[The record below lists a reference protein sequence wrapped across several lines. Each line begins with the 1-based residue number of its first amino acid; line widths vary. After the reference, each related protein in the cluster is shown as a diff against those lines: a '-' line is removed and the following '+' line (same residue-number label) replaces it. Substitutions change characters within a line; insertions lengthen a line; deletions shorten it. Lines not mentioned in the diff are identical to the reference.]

1 MEGSQLEE
9 FLKRK
14 IREGDIVLIEYPSRY
29 PLEKLV
35 WGKIIPEL
43 SHGNQI
49 IIDDFFGIGDL
60 TFRNYIR
67 TVPPK
72 EYKELIE
79 IAKSLKV
86 IKIGP
91 GMGSYGTIIDEIP
104 LTYEVPEFMKNY
116 YDAIRKASSSAI
128 KPVYFI
134 TFGLAEYLYFG
145 KEKGLQVILFSRSN
159 LPVEDWTSI
168 YFINKDVIQNEVLA
182 ILEEIS
188 PWVIDVVEKENEYKI
203 EIKKGLF
210 DFKQR

>member
-29 PLEKLV
+29 PVEELV
-35 WGKIIPEL
+35 WGKIIPQL
-43 SHGNQI
+43 SYSNQI

-60 TFRNYIR
+60 TFRSYIR

-79 IAKSLKV
+79 IVKNLKV

-91 GMGSYGTIIDEIP
+91 GMGSYGTIIDEVP

-116 YDAIRKASSSAI
+116 YDAIRKASSGAI

-159 LPVEDWTSI
+159 LPVEDWISI
-168 YFINKDVIQNEVLA
+168 YFINKDAIQKEVLA

-188 PWVIDVVEKENEYKI
+188 PWIVDVVEEGDEYKL
-203 EIKKGLF
+203 EIRKGLF
-210 DFKQR
+210 DIK